1 MFSLRKILKFFQ
13 KPLFIL
19 GLILISFFLKGVLL
33 SVLFP
38 IFDGQD
44 ESRHYNTI
52 QYLSEPKEKNWPI
65 ATQNDKQNK
74 NNLATYRYSE
84 EIKQTAIATD
94 NNALRGDIFNTI
106 DFSNSSIGKNEQLI
120 NQRLWKPYN
129 FISPPDIVFG
139 TQLYHSFGALIEKTF
154 SQQSILV
161 RFYLLRIFSVF
172 LGTLTVLFAYLIARG
187 IGFSEKHS
195 LLITAIV
202 SFQPKF
208 SFYYSNIN
216 YDALLILMFSIFTY
230 FGILTIKKGLN
241 WKNLALLII
250 SSLIAFLTKK
260 TGAILFVVTISLT
273 IVLLNE
279 KIKHQKNKKI
289 KNIFYFISV
298 ASLAFVLIYL
308 SKYVALFNE
317 SFFALTDSLSNYL
330 SKSLTMGRFALSART
345 YWGTLSWVNSWFM
358 DYVIDFI
365 WIVEILSVVGLG
377 FLLFDKKEK
386 VPEFLPERK
395 YLFFLIS
402 MIVALQ
408 LGIRTADWSVFS
420 TAGKLSLGAP
430 GRYFLPNLTTHILV
444 VFSGLGMLF
453 FHFKKK
459 HYFERSL
466 IIGTILMFSFTLYL
480 IFDVVI
486 FRFYL

>member
-1 MFSLRKILKFFQ
+1 MFNLRKSLNFCQ
-13 KPLFIL
+13 KPFFIL
-19 GLILISFFLKGVLL
+19 GLILVGFFLKGVFL
-33 SVLFP
+33 SAIFP

-52 QYLSEPKEKNWPI
+52 QYLSEPKEKNWTI
-65 ATQNDKQNK
+65 TAQDGKQNK
-74 NNLATYRYSE
+74 DNLATYRYSE

-94 NNALRGDIFNTI
+94 NDALRGDIFNTI
-106 DFSNSSIGKNEQLI
+106 DFSNSSIGENERLI

-129 FISPPDIVFG
+129 FTSPPDIVFG
-139 TQLYHSFGALIEKTF
+139 TQLYHSIGSLIEKTF

-172 LGTLTVLFAYLIARG
+172 LGTITVLFTYLIARS

-216 YDALLILMFSIFTY
+216 YDALLILMFSVFTY

-241 WKNLALLII
+241 WKNLALLVI

-260 TGAILFVVTISLT
+260 TGAILFVVMIALI

-279 KIKHQKNKKI
+279 KIKKQKNKNVKI
-289 KNIFYFISV
+289 IFYLAS
-298 ASLAFVLIYL
+298 ATSLAFVLIYL
-308 SKYVALFNE
+308 SRYVAFFNE
-317 SFFALTDSLSNYL
+317 SFFALTDSLGNYL

-358 DYVIDFI
+358 DYVINFI
-365 WIVEILSVVGLG
+365 WIIEILSIVGLI
-377 FLLFDKKEK
+377 FLLFGKKEK
-386 VPEFLPERK
+386 IPKFLPEKK
-395 YLFFLIS
+395 YLFFLIG
-402 MIVALQ
+402 MIIALQ
-408 LGIRTADWSVFS
+408 LGIRTADWSVF
-420 TAGKLSLGAP
+420 TIAEKLSLGAP
-430 GRYFLPNLTTHILV
+430 GRYFLPNLTAHMLI

-453 FHFKKK
+453 FHFKKE
-459 HYFERSL
+459 HYFEKSL
-466 IIGTILMFSFTLYL
+466 FIGTILMFSFTLYL
-480 IFDVVI
+480 IVNVVI